1 MSPEQEKTKSSTVS
15 SGVEALLDRLREEG
29 VGSGRAEAEKIVDEA
44 ERRAKWLVD
53 QAQEEA
59 DLVKEK
65 ARKEADQLKTAGE
78 EALRVAARDALL
90 GLRTELTQRFSRE
103 VHRLVAGEVEKE
115 DFLQDLIRE
124 IVGGARE
131 QVAQAEHVEVL
142 LPRDVVGLEDLRKR
156 PEELGNDRLSQF
168 VKAITGDVLQGEG
181 VTFGVAED
189 NRGGLR
195 LRFTDQGMVLDYSD
209 EAIAAMLL
217 RHLQPRFRALLE
229 GIVK

>member
-44 ERRAKWLVD
+44 QRRAKWLVD

-103 VHRLVAGEVEKE
+103 VHRLVAGEVAKE

-131 QVAQAEHVEVL
+131 QVAQTEHVEVL

-168 VKAITGDVLQGEG
+168 VKAITADVLQGEG

-189 NRGGLR
+189 NRAGLR